1 MKIVVALIL
10 LVLGS
15 IVFHWLSPWWL
26 TPLAADWGEIDLTI
40 DITLYITAVVFVAVN
55 LFLAYCVY
63 RFRYSPDRR
72 AEYEP
77 ENKKLEGWLTVITS
91 IGVIAMLA
99 PGLVVWARFVDVPED
114 AHEVEV
120 VGQQWQ
126 WSFRLPGEDGVL
138 GEVDS
143 AYVGLNNPFGM
154 NPDDPAGNDDVLI
167 NTNELH
173 LPIDQNVRL
182 WMRSKDVLHDFA
194 VPQFRVKMD
203 MVPGMVTY
211 AWLKPTV
218 EGKYDILCMELCG
231 IAHYAMR
238 GHVVV
243 DSQENY
249 DEWVAAQSTWSEING
264 RPPGDPV
271 VGQSQF
277 ATCVACHGQNGE
289 GNVAMNA
296 PALAGLPAWYIA
308 RQLKY
313 YKEGIRGAHEDDIY
327 GKQMAPMA
335 NMLADDQAVRNV
347 TAYIDTLEVA
357 NAAHTIDGDPAKGA
371 SHYVSCGACHG
382 AQAQGNYA
390 LQAPRLAGQD
400 DWYLKRQLQNFRDGV
415 RGTHNE
421 DSYGHQMVLMARSLN
436 NEDSINDLLAYLNT
450 L

>member
-1 MKIVVALIL
+1 MKIVVALVL

-77 ENKKLEGWLTVITS
+77 ENKKLEGWLTAITS

-218 EGKYDILCMELCG
+218 EG
-231 IAHYAMR
+231 
-238 GHVVV
+238 
-243 DSQENY
+243 
-249 DEWVAAQSTWSEING
+249 
-264 RPPGDPV
+264 
-271 VGQSQF
+271 
-277 ATCVACHGQNGE
+277 
-289 GNVAMNA
+289 
-296 PALAGLPAWYIA
+296 
-308 RQLKY
+308 
-313 YKEGIRGAHEDDIY
+313 
-327 GKQMAPMA
+327 
-335 NMLADDQAVRNV
+335 
-347 TAYIDTLEVA
+347 
-357 NAAHTIDGDPAKGA
+357 
-371 SHYVSCGACHG
+371 
-382 AQAQGNYA
+382 
-390 LQAPRLAGQD
+390 
-400 DWYLKRQLQNFRDGV
+400 
-415 RGTHNE
+415 
-421 DSYGHQMVLMARSLN
+421 
-436 NEDSINDLLAYLNT
+436 
-450 L
+450 